1 VVIDGSKALA
11 KAVHD
16 VFGRL
21 AFIQRCQVHK
31 TRNVL
36 DQLPENKRGSIRKAM
51 HDAYG
56 ILALPRPRR
65 RLRPQ
70 ADGRLHG
77 RGDPAR
83 ALR

>member
-1 VVIDGSKALA
+1 
-11 KAVHD
+11 
-16 VFGRL
+16 
-21 AFIQRCQVHK
+21 
-31 TRNVL
+31 
-36 DQLPENKRGSIRKAM
+36 M